1 MKIRYNNILT
11 AVAAVLLLG
20 ACSRELPVEEGYG
33 YLSAGVRTD
42 SESELIVK
50 AAQAPADDE
59 IFSLKL
65 LKKGTED
72 VVATVA
78 DYRALQTEPLK
89 VPAGNYTVVA
99 ECGSQVNA
107 AWDAPYYKG
116 SQDVLVKPET
126 VNNVDI
132 TCKLANVM
140 VTVEMDPEMD
150 NYFTEYRVSVDNG
163 QGNAMY
169 FSSDNNTVG
178 NTAYFAATG
187 TLRYELYLKNTEGL
201 EYHTSRETIS
211 NVTACQ
217 HYHLKFQIV
226 KSQVTSG
233 ASAIRLTMDD
243 SLNDKELPLV
253 LDFGA
258 GAPVISAT
266 GFELNNE
273 ISVQKFSATTKK
285 LEVSAPDG
293 LRSLVLSQQNASL
306 SSRNRGVRSSL
317 KSGYELVDASSATV
331 AELAEAG
338 IVTASV
344 PFGSTSASIDF
355 TTFLST
361 LDLGTYNF
369 VVTICDTKYH
379 SIQTALNFRVISPVD
394 AEAGSVVKVGAQY
407 AILSGRWYTDGEPEG
422 MALLYRKASE
432 SNWTTYTGTL
442 DKNTNN
448 STFKAELWSLAAN
461 TDYVFK
467 VVSSKDTDT
476 RELEFKTARTE
487 TLHNFNFDLWYKDGS
502 AWMPNES
509 SSIQVWDSAN
519 PGTASLGV
527 VPTTPEE
534 SDVVSG
540 KAASLTSS
548 TAFGQF
554 AAGNIYIGRFGR
566 VAGLGAEL
574 YWGVPFTTKPL
585 AIRGW
590 YKYTPKPID
599 KVKDPYKD
607 KKGEDDSCSMLVYL
621 TDWTGQFMIST
632 SDKQFLSETDASI
645 IAMGDFTSNVTTN
658 GYVRVTVPIVYRDN
672 RTPSYIAMAF
682 AASRLGDY
690 FTGGVGSNLLVD
702 EFEFVYDPAELTE
715 QERELVGYRQY

>member
-20 ACSRELPVEEGYG
+20 ACSRELSVEEGYG
-33 YLSAGVRTD
+33 YLSAGVSTD
-42 SESELIVK
+42 SGSEFIVK
-50 AAQAPADDE
+50 AAEAPAVDE
-59 IFSLKL
+59 VFSLTV

-78 DYRALQTEPLK
+78 DYRSLLTEPLK

-99 ECGSQVNA
+99 ECGTLQNA
-107 AWDAPYYKG
+107 AWDAPYYRG
-116 SQDVLVKPET
+116 SKDVLVKPET
-126 VNNVDI
+126 VNNVEI
-132 TCKLANVM
+132 TCTLANVM
-140 VTVEMDPEMD
+140 VTVEMDPDMD
-150 NYFTEYRVSVDNG
+150 LYFTEYRVSVDNG
-163 QGNAMY
+163 KGDAKY
-169 FSSDNNTVG
+169 FSSVNQTLG
-178 NTAYFAATG
+178 NTAYFAVTG
-187 TLRYELYLKNTEGL
+187 NLYYELYLKNTEGL
-201 EYHTSRETIS
+201 EYHTTRETIS
-211 NVTACQ
+211 NVSARQ

-233 ASAIRLTMDD
+233 ASAIRLTMDG

-253 LDFGA
+253 LDFGG
-258 GAPVISAT
+258 GAPTLSAT

-273 ISVQKFSATTKK
+273 ISVQKFSATTKI
-285 LEVSAPDG
+285 LNVSAAEG

-306 SSRNRGVRSSL
+306 STNRRGVRGSL
-317 KSGYELVDASSATV
+317 KSGYELVDASSATI
-331 AELAEAG
+331 AELAENG

-344 PFGSTSASIDF
+344 PFGATSASIDF
-355 TTFLST
+355 TAFLST

-369 VVTICDTKYH
+369 VVTTCDTKYH
-379 SIQTALNFRVISPVD
+379 SVQTTLNFRVISPVD

-407 AILSGRWYTDGEPEG
+407 AILSGRWYTDGEPAG
-422 MALLYRKASE
+422 LALLYKKASDAD
-432 SNWTTYTGTL
+432 WTTFTGAL
-442 DKNTNN
+442 DKNTNT
-448 STFKAELWSLAAN
+448 STFKAELWSLAPN
-461 TDYVFK
+461 TDYLFK

-502 AWMPNES
+502 AWMANES

-527 VPTTPEE
+527 VPTVPEE

-540 KAASLTSS
+540 KAASLTST

-554 AAGNIYIGRFGR
+554 AAGNLYIGKFGK

-590 YKYTPKPID
+590 YKYTPKAID
-599 KVKDPYKD
+599 KVKDPYKG

-621 TDWTGQFMIST
+621 TDWTGQFKIST
-632 SDKQFLSETDASI
+632 SDQQFLSNTDASI
-645 IAMGDFTSNVTTN
+645 IAMGDFTSNVTT
-658 GYVRVTVPIVYRDN
+658 GTYVQVTVPIVYRDN
-672 RTPSYIAMAF
+672 RAPSYIAMAF

-690 FTGGVGSNLLVD
+690 FTGGVGSNLLID